1 MSSNYCI
8 SELGVF
14 YLSLYYNF
22 IMQILLSLFYYFYF
36 SVVGV
41 YVIFVPKVL
50 ADVGYSAI
58 EIGLILGAS
67 PLVRFILPFL
77 FMRGLQ
83 LNSKIFNFAL
93 VVMSLSAVSFYFSVY
108 DFYKLLFSNIFLGV
122 GLSLILPYIE
132 FISLQVIGKE
142 RYGKIRLFGSI
153 GFILISLILV
163 NFLSESTEAL
173 KALLLL
179 TLITAVVAFIIV
191 RFRDKER
198 VVEKKVQKN
207 DINLL
212 KDYKLWGGLILM
224 QMSFGSF
231 YNFFTIYST
240 DNGIK
245 LDMTIYLWS
254 FGVVF
259 EIVMFF
265 FQAKLLRKNLLA
277 VLKFTTFITAIRWL
291 LVFSF
296 ADSLGVLFF
305 TQSLHALSFAL
316 FHSASISYLH
326 FLYKNKTL
334 AQQFFSGITYGLGG
348 LSGAIIAGYIYEW
361 YPEYLFLS
369 SSIMAFGAFFFLSLW
384 EREVKER

>member
-1 MSSNYCI
+1 
-8 SELGVF
+8 
-14 YLSLYYNF
+14 
-22 IMQILLSLFYYFYF
+22 MQILLSIFYYFYF

-41 YVIFVPKVL
+41 YIIFVPKVL
-50 ADVGYSAI
+50 SDIGYSAV
-58 EIGLILGAS
+58 EIGLVLGAS
-67 PLVRFILPFL
+67 PLVRFILPFV

-83 LNSKIFNFAL
+83 LNSKVFNFAL
-93 VVMSLSAVSFYFSVY
+93 IVMSLSAISFYFSVH
-108 DFYKLLFSNIFLGV
+108 DFYKLLVSNIFLGV

-132 FISLQVIGKE
+132 VISLQVMGKE

-153 GFILISLILV
+153 GFIFIALILV
-163 NFLSESTEAL
+163 HFLSDSIDAL

-179 TLITAVVAFIIV
+179 TLITAVVAFVIV
-191 RFRDKER
+191 RLKHR
-198 VVEKKVQKN
+198 EKVREAKVQEN
-207 DINLL
+207 DISLL
-212 KDYKLWGGLILM
+212 RDYKLWGGLILM

-231 YNFFTIYST
+231 YNFFTIYAT

-265 FQAKLLRKNLLA
+265 FQAKLLQKNLLT
-277 VLKFTTFITAIRWL
+277 VLKFTTFVTAIRWF

-296 ADSLGVLFF
+296 ADSLGILFF
-305 TQSLHALSFAL
+305 TQSIHALSFAL
-316 FHSASISYLH
+316 FHSAAISYLH
-326 FLYKNKTL
+326 YLYKNKTL

-348 LSGAIIAGYIYEW
+348 LSGAVIAGCIYEY

-369 SSIMAFGAFFFLSLW
+369 SSVMAFGAFVFLSFW
-384 EREVKER
+384 EKEVKRRV